1 MKQLR
6 ELCLKALP
14 ETTEEDISK
23 VIVYFVYYRFINLAI
38 VQPDSYNI
46 GDEDLPPIARKN
58 LITASRVLQ
67 YLFNFRKF
75 NPDNPGDKFF
85 VPLNDFIEKN
95 EPLISE
101 YVASVYQVPEPE
113 EKLQVNKYMEL
124 AQKAKP
130 VIIISLHEIFKT
142 HALLAENLSQ
152 LATESDDPLRLIMA
166 DLGPPPTVFSEDDQ
180 DRELQLTLTNRFK
193 VEMDEDSENQRV
205 YAETKELVIPILRLV
220 PVQNSIHRLSL
231 MDVLEAGIKFATET
245 NNATLKSQ
253 IKKILEN
260 LGKLE
265 AADFVSKD
273 DNYESFV
280 HDVALEVANRATIR
294 EQQRKEV
301 ARLKATL
308 GELKEHQNYLDES
321 IRSYQDYLQDCKEK
335 QYLMASKKKKKRGK
349 KAEAGYK
356 VPPVK
361 FSYKDLAKKRVI
373 VDSEVPQLARKKTV
387 FLISSDTPGI
397 FDVDAKIGGVSVE
410 KMVLDFDD
418 LLEKHYNNIT
428 QLELDQVTLDVNM
441 TIHLIN
447 TSFLS

>member
-1 MKQLR
+1 MG
-6 ELCLKALP
+6 
-14 ETTEEDISK
+14 EDISK
-23 VIVYFVYYRFINLAI
+23 VTVYFVYYRFINLAI
-38 VQPDSYNI
+38 VTPDAYNI
-46 GDEDLPPIARKN
+46 ADNDLPPIARKN

-101 YVASVYQVPEPE
+101 YVASIYQVPEPE
-113 EKLQVNKYMEL
+113 DKLQVNKYMEL

-152 LATESDDPLRLIMA
+152 LVTEQEDPLRVIMA
-166 DLGPPPTVFSEDDQ
+166 DLGPPPTEFNEEDQ
-180 DRELQLTLTNRFK
+180 DRELQLTLANRFK
-193 VEMDEDSENQRV
+193 VELDEDSENQRL

-253 IKKILEN
+253 IKKFLEN

-308 GELKEHQNYLDES
+308 SELKDHQNYLDES
-321 IRSYQDYLQDCKEK
+321 IQSYQDYLQDCKEK
-335 QYLMASKKKKKRGK
+335 QYLMAAKKKKKRGK
-349 KAEAGYK
+349 KTEAGYK

-397 FDVDAKIGGVSVE
+397 SDVDAKIGGVSVE
-410 KMVLDFDD
+410 KMVLDLDD

-428 QLELDQVTLDVNM
+428 QLELDQVTLDVNT